1 MKYLWSPWRMEYI
14 LSERRNGCVFCEEL
28 DRPDGPDNLII
39 FRGESSY
46 VILNRFPYTSG
57 HLMIVPYV
65 HKASIEDLNAEIRT
79 EIMELTARAMR
90 VLREEY
96 HPQGFNLGMNIGE
109 VAGAGVLDHVHLHVV
124 PRWGGDTNFM
134 STLANTRVL
143 PEILRDTYERV
154 MKSWEMTV

>member
-1 MKYLWSPWRMEYI
+1 
-14 LSERRNGCVFCEEL
+14 
-28 DRPDGPDNLII
+28 
-39 FRGESSY
+39 
-46 VILNRFPYTSG
+46 
-57 HLMIVPYV
+57 MIVPYV

-143 PEILRDTYERV
+143 PEILHDTYERV